1 MATSSVPEWYETDQA
16 ITASVKIK
24 GMDADVFAV
33 HFTDKYCIID
43 KNNSPY
49 MKCCLHGDIVP
60 PHCKFTRSKLRLELK
75 MCKKERG
82 MWAKLGTWAWL
93 QSLSSEQ
100 VSQPSNGMDVSTGPG
115 DCTSSG
121 PGDCTLNGL
130 AGMCNEGTLIRGS
143 QPHTSRPHTSR
154 LHTSRLH
161 TPTPNTPGSIPPG
174 STQEISLQHIRHEW
188 HEMEDQSRVH
198 LALLVPSLKEGSS
211 KVTWG
216 TKSVQVSFQSN
227 FKELAVADTTFLLN
241 IPLVNSIVPEQCFHI
256 GPTSP
261 NPWGAES
268 PNPRGA
274 ELDGP
279 KSMDTSG
286 PLAKD
291 VAPNNLSMKSDVQTR
306 PTILSHTNIQTDQGK
321 TNRVVPPSSNCQ
333 RGPITPPTK
342 DGGTTQ
348 PLLSTLRNPYPAQDA
363 RNVDLNAEDPF
374 NRSQRLI
381 GPCLTG
387 LQNLGNTCYMNSTL
401 QCLGNTTCLR
411 DFFITGSYLKDLNKR
426 NVLGYNGELA
436 TSFCKMV
443 RKLWSGE
450 QQSFAPERLKDVI
463 EKRHP
468 NYDGLMQHDAHE
480 FMSLLLDGLHE
491 DLNRVTMKPLTEA
504 VVSDGQSDVEV
515 AKQAWKVHRMRND
528 SFLVDFFQGQFR
540 STLVCSEC
548 SKVSVTFDPF
558 MTMSVPIP
566 NNLRQLPVFFVP
578 KEPDTFPTK
587 YVLKLPPEAN
597 LELLK
602 ASVARKTGI
611 SMPQLRVFEAYK
623 GKFQTM
629 HSDNQK
635 PIKSIGDNDIII
647 VAEVISPKEAKGRV
661 VELNVIQRVQLPIFP
676 KKCTNCGKVAEEG
689 TKLLRCSK
697 CKTIGYCNEACQR
710 NDWSAHKLKC
720 KSGVPSPVG
729 LPFVISLPAN
739 KLTYKNITSLA
750 EKFARRSVECKRCT
764 SKASDGGDD
773 SYVLTPANQ
782 YGEWMPGANAILDE
796 GDRLLDIESKF
807 LTMDWR
813 NNPAEG
819 LIAITEKATL
829 EHREDPAASANAP
842 RDSGPIKLEHCIEL
856 FTQPETLSKDE
867 AWYCPSCK
875 VHREATKQMSLWQ
888 VPSILI
894 IHLKRFSYTN
904 RRSKIEQYIEFPLRE
919 LDMTPYMLGDAA
931 KLVTSANPPI
941 YDLYAIANHYG
952 NTYNGHYTT
961 MVKPTGGLT
970 GDKGEPEWLC
980 YDDSNVW
987 RIHERHVV
995 EKDAYILFYMRRA
1008 NVAR

>member
-1 MATSSVPEWYETDQA
+1 MVKCQPVHW
-16 ITASVKIK
+16 AS
-24 GMDADVFAV
+24 
-33 HFTDKYCIID
+33 
-43 KNNSPY
+43 
-49 MKCCLHGDIVP
+49 
-60 PHCKFTRSKLRLELK
+60 LEELP
-75 MCKKERG
+75 
-82 MWAKLGTWAWL
+82 TL
-93 QSLSSEQ
+93 Q
-100 VSQPSNGMDVSTGPG
+100 
-115 DCTSSG
+115 
-121 PGDCTLNGL
+121 
-130 AGMCNEGTLIRGS
+130 
-143 QPHTSRPHTSR
+143 
-154 LHTSRLH
+154 
-161 TPTPNTPGSIPPG
+161 
-174 STQEISLQHIRHEW
+174 
-188 HEMEDQSRVH
+188 
-198 LALLVPSLKEGSS
+198 
-211 KVTWG
+211 
-216 TKSVQVSFQSN
+216 
-227 FKELAVADTTFLLN
+227 
-241 IPLVNSIVPEQCFHI
+241 

-548 SKVSVTFDPF
+548 SKVD
-558 MTMSVPIP
+558 
-566 NNLRQLPVFFVP
+566 L
-578 KEPDTFPTK
+578 
-587 YVLKLPPEAN
+587 
-597 LELLK
+597 
-602 ASVARKTGI
+602 
-611 SMPQLRVFEAYK
+611 
-623 GKFQTM
+623 
-629 HSDNQK
+629 
-635 PIKSIGDNDIII
+635 
-647 VAEVISPKEAKGRV
+647 
-661 VELNVIQRVQLPIFP
+661 
-676 KKCTNCGKVAEEG
+676 
-689 TKLLRCSK
+689 
-697 CKTIGYCNEACQR
+697 
-710 NDWSAHKLKC
+710 
-720 KSGVPSPVG
+720 
-729 LPFVISLPAN
+729 
-739 KLTYKNITSLA
+739 
-750 EKFARRSVECKRCT
+750 FAFSVEERGMRGEGEERR
-764 SKASDGGDD
+764 GG
-773 SYVLTPANQ
+773 
-782 YGEWMPGANAILDE
+782 GEERGRRGEGEERRGGGEERGMRGE
-796 GDRLLDIESKF
+796 GDERRGGGEERG
-807 LTMDWR
+807 MR
-813 NNPAEG
+813 GEG
-819 LIAITEKATL
+819 E
-829 EHREDPAASANAP
+829 E
-842 RDSGPIKLEHCIEL
+842 
-856 FTQPETLSKDE
+856 
-867 AWYCPSCK
+867 
-875 VHREATKQMSLWQ
+875 
-888 VPSILI
+888 
-894 IHLKRFSYTN
+894 
-904 RRSKIEQYIEFPLRE
+904 RR
-919 LDMTPYMLGDAA
+919 
-931 KLVTSANPPI
+931 
-941 YDLYAIANHYG
+941 
-952 NTYNGHYTT
+952 
-961 MVKPTGGLT
+961 GG
-970 GDKGEPEWLC
+970 
-980 YDDSNVW
+980 
-987 RIHERHVV
+987 
-995 EKDAYILFYMRRA
+995 
-1008 NVAR
+1008 

>member
-1 MATSSVPEWYETDQA
+1 MS
-16 ITASVKIK
+16 
-24 GMDADVFAV
+24 
-33 HFTDKYCIID
+33 
-43 KNNSPY
+43 
-49 MKCCLHGDIVP
+49 
-60 PHCKFTRSKLRLELK
+60 
-75 MCKKERG
+75 
-82 MWAKLGTWAWL
+82 
-93 QSLSSEQ
+93 
-100 VSQPSNGMDVSTGPG
+100 VSQCLPS
-115 DCTSSG
+115 
-121 PGDCTLNGL
+121 
-130 AGMCNEGTLIRGS
+130 
-143 QPHTSRPHTSR
+143 
-154 LHTSRLH
+154 
-161 TPTPNTPGSIPPG
+161 GSI
-174 STQEISLQHIRHEW
+174 QEISLRHIQHEW
-188 HEMEDQSRVH
+188 HERDQSKVH
-198 LALLVPSLKEGSS
+198 LTLVVPSLNGRTS
-211 KVTWG
+211 KVTWNI
-216 TKSVQVSFQSN
+216 KSVQLSFQTNLTSPTS
-227 FKELAVADTTFLLN
+227 VAGTSPPTPMTGTSPPTFVLK
-241 IPLVNSIVPEQCFHI
+241 IPLANPIVPEQCSHCV
-256 GPTSP
+256 SP
-261 NPWGAES
+261 DCVELVMVKSHPVPWASLEEEPQSCPSQGVGFPYPQGVES
-268 PNPRGA
+268 LYPREV
-274 ELDGP
+274 ELGEP

-286 PLAKD
+286 PTDNEAI
-291 VAPNNLSMKSDVQTR
+291 PNNLSMEPCVQAA
-306 PTILSHTNIQTDQGK
+306 PAILSHNNIQDK
-321 TNRVVPPSSNCQ
+321 LESIVPPLSNHQ
-333 RGPITPPTK
+333 RGTRTPPTR
-342 DGGTTQ
+342 GATHPIQ
-348 PLLSTLRNPYPAQDA
+348 STPRNTYPTLDA
-363 RNVDLNAEDPF
+363 RTADLNAEDPF
-374 NRSQRLI
+374 NRSQRLT

-387 LQNLGNTCYMNSTL
+387 LQNLGNTCYMNSVL

-411 DFFITGSYLKDLNKR
+411 DFFVTGSYLKDLNKR

-436 TSFCKMV
+436 TSFCKVV

-450 QQSFAPERLKDVI
+450 QQSFAPEQLKDVI
-463 EKRHP
+463 EKRHTS
-468 NYDGLMQHDAHE
+468 YDGLMQHDAHE

-491 DLNRVTMKPLTEA
+491 DLNRVITKPQTEA

-515 AKQAWKVHRMRND
+515 ARQAWRVHRMRND
-528 SFLVDFFQGQFR
+528 SFLVDHLQGLFR

-578 KEPDTFPTK
+578 KDPDTFPIK

-647 VAEVISPKEAKGRV
+647 VAEVISPMEAKDKV

-676 KKCTNCGKVAEEG
+676 KKCTNCGKVTEEG

-697 CKTIGYCNEACQR
+697 CKSVGYCNDACQR

-720 KSGVPSPVG
+720 KAGVPSPVG

-750 EKFARRSVECKRCT
+750 EKFARQSVECKRLT
-764 SKASDGGDD
+764 SEASGEGAVW
-773 SYVLTPANQ
+773 SGAYVLTPANQ
-782 YGEWMPGANAILDE
+782 YGEWMPGANAIMDKDDQILH
-796 GDRLLDIESKF
+796 IESKF

-813 NNPAEG
+813 NTPSEG

-829 EHREDPAASANAP
+829 EHREDLTVSAKAAKE
-842 RDSGPIKLEHCIEL
+842 SGPIKLEHCIEL

-867 AWYCPSCK
+867 AWFCPSCK

-888 VPSILI
+888 VPAILI
-894 IHLKRFSYTN
+894 VHLKRFSFAN
-904 RRSKIEQYIEFPLRE
+904 IRRSKIDKFIEFPLRG

-931 KLVTSANPPI
+931 QLVSSFNPPI
-941 YDLYAIANHYG
+941 YDLYAVANHYG

-961 MVKPTGGLT
+961 MVKPAGGLT
-970 GDKGEPEWLC
+970 NDRGEPEWLC

-987 RIHERHVV
+987 KIHESHVL
-995 EKDAYILFYMRRA
+995 EKEAYILFYMRRE
-1008 NVAR
+1008 NVAE